1 MILRKI
7 RSDHEA
13 SLNENSIEAAH
24 CYIFQMKLILSS
36 LLLIG
41 ITLPALAE
49 KEGVAEDFGLLDHT
63 GQFHQLSYYHKD
75 PQNKGIVI
83 FTHGIGCP
91 LVRKRYEDL
100 NRLNKEYASK
110 GIRFWM
116 LNASDQD
123 ERSDLK
129 EEALEY
135 KVSLPILDDTT
146 QEVARSLD
154 IDRTGEALLI
164 DTSSWKIL
172 FRGAIDDRLTYE
184 KEKPKASETPLKNAI
199 EDFLANRSIEVS
211 HTEAPGCLIHYPTWK
226 EHQGKEISYSQQ
238 IAPIIQEKCAD
249 CHLKGGI
256 GPFAFSS
263 YRKVRGW
270 SDMMREVLMTRRMP
284 PWQADPHHGTFSQD
298 LSLTPEEKQMLLHWI
313 EQGTPRGEEEDPLA
327 INERELKPWPLG
339 KPDHIIDLPAQKV
352 PANGIVDYRYTF
364 VSSPFEQDTWI
375 TGADIHP
382 GDRQALHHVII
393 YIVPEDGK
401 RRRSRRWLTGYAPGV
416 KGSLFPDSTGV
427 LLKKEE
433 RLLFELHY
441 TAYGK
446 AVLDETQ
453 LGLYLSD
460 ESTKHSFRTGLFY
473 DDSIQI
479 PPHDRSFEWNQTRE
493 IREDIILYS
502 MNPHMHF
509 RGKSMA
515 FELETPQGTRETL
528 VSVPQYD
535 FNWQHTYVLQKPRRI
550 AKGSKLTLHAVWD
563 NSDRNQANPDPSRRV
578 PWGQQSFD
586 EMFFGTYQYVRDR
599 GQALPEELLSSVK

>member
-1 MILRKI
+1 M
-7 RSDHEA
+7 
-13 SLNENSIEAAH
+13 NEDSVEAAK
-24 CYIFQMKLILSS
+24 CCIFKMKLILSS

-41 ITLPALAE
+41 ISLPALAE
-49 KEGVAEDFGLLDHT
+49 NQGVAEDFGLLDHN

-100 NRLNKEYASK
+100 NRLHKEYASK

-123 ERSDLK
+123 ERSDLA

-146 QEVARSLD
+146 QEVARSLN

-164 DTSSWKIL
+164 DTSNWNIL
-172 FRGAIDDRLTYE
+172 FRGAIDDRLSYE
-184 KEKPKASETPLKNAI
+184 KEKAKASDTPLKNAI
-199 EDFLANRSIEVS
+199 DDFLANRSIKVS
-211 HTEAPGCLIHYPTWK
+211 HTEAPGCLIHYPTWQSHK
-226 EHQGKEISYSQQ
+226 DKKISYSQQ

-284 PWQADPHHGTFSQD
+284 PWQADPHHGNFSQD
-298 LSLTPEEKQMLLHWI
+298 LSLTPEEKQILLHWI
-313 EQGTPRGEEEDPLA
+313 EQGTPRGEGEDPLA
-327 INERELKPWPLG
+327 INKRELKPWPLG
-339 KPDHIIDLPAQKV
+339 KPDHVIDLPAQKV

-416 KGSLFPDSTGV
+416 KGSLFPESTGV

-446 AVLDETQ
+446 EVMDETQ

-460 ESTKHSFRTGLFY
+460 ESAKHSFRTGLFY

-479 PPHDRSFEWNQTRE
+479 PPHDRSFEWSQTRE

-528 VSVPQYD
+528 VSVPQYN

-586 EMFFGTYQYVRDR
+586 EMFFGTYQYVRDK
-599 GQALPEELLSSVK
+599 GQALPEELLSSVR